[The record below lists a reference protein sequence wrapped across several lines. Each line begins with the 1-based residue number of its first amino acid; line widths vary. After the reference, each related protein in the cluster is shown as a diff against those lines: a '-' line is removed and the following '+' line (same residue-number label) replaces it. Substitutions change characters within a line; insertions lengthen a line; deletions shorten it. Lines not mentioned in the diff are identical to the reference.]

1 MREHILKP
9 GLLND
14 FRCKSCRIDDTCGY
28 DLIREF
34 LRQHELLLQYLI
46 RKEVHMSVNLEQK
59 SIIDCS
65 LRLGLID
72 SEHNSMEE
80 MLLDKVKWSHS
91 VQVPA
96 QRIKKI

>member
-1 MREHILKP
+1 
-9 GLLND
+9 
-14 FRCKSCRIDDTCGY
+14 
-28 DLIREF
+28 
-34 LRQHELLLQYLI
+34 
-46 RKEVHMSVNLEQK
+46 MSVNLEQK